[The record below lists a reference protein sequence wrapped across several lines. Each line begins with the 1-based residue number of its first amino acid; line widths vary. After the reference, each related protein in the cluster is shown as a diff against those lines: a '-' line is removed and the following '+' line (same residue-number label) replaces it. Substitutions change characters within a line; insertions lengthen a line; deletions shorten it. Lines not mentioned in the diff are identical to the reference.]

1 MNEETTHIFHNSS
14 HGDGAGSY
22 NPTHGIK
29 ISIAGFSGNSST
41 AVLPL
46 NYRVINDR
54 SGIDA
59 QDIQAQGMGEFYDAH
74 QEFIV
79 GVGEPETRYPAQF
92 NRFIFY
98 D

>member
-46 NYRVINDR
+46 NYRVINDVVA
-54 SGIDA
+54 SMLKTFKHKAWGS
-59 QDIQAQGMGEFYDAH
+59 
-74 QEFIV
+74 FIMR
-79 GVGEPETRYPAQF
+79 TR
-92 NRFIFY
+92 NLSWG
-98 D
+98 